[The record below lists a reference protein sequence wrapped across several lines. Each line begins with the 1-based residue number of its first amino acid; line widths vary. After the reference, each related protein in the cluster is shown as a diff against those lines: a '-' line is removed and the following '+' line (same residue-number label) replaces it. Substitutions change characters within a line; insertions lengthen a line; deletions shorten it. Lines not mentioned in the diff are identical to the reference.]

1 MSKVLIACGGTGGH
15 LAPGI
20 ALAETLQER
29 GHQCLL
35 LISQKDVDTILIE
48 KYRHLNFCRTP
59 GQAFSGGFSAI
70 FRSLMSLLSGFVL
83 AYKLIRKQ
91 EPDAV
96 MLLEVFSLLV
106 LDLLLA

>member
-48 KYRHLNFCRTP
+48 
-59 GQAFSGGFSAI
+59 
-70 FRSLMSLLSGFVL
+70 
-83 AYKLIRKQ
+83 
-91 EPDAV
+91 
-96 MLLEVFSLLV
+96 
-106 LDLLLA
+106 